1 MKLNGFAGEVLFIEE
16 HIEENEM
23 KYSNNELRERWKAI
37 KRQAWNDDEFNE
49 QVEKFEKYA
58 VEEIQRVQENAN
70 IKLRLLEEKYK
81 QDREEIMKGL
91 YADEKEIN
99 DSFIEIIDEI
109 YNEIPKESRVKNT
122 TSMRQ
127 LLLRIWAEQANCLY
141 ISSWNE
147 RENGSEMLDCGRVK
161 GKKKN
166 EVGGKAKGGINN
178 YTTFYKKKLDK
189 AFDIVMGKFYD
200 EDKDCMVGAHEFL
213 SKDNRIKLTEEN
225 VSFLQDIFSCYYVS
239 EKEDDVVTLIEKGKT
254 SEIGYAQRMAL
265 RIGMEALSNNPNI
278 RITNEMVEMR
288 WLDLFG
294 STKDEANWAYDEL
307 RENLKI
313 IFELPYKTKDECVA
327 CRKASQAI
335 EKCDR
340 EIRSI
345 ISEYCLDPTVDY
357 NKINEEL
364 EELKKRIVER
374 RAELN
379 K

>member
-1 MKLNGFAGEVLFIEE
+1 
-16 HIEENEM
+16 
-23 KYSNNELRERWKAI
+23 
-37 KRQAWNDDEFNE
+37 
-49 QVEKFEKYA
+49 
-58 VEEIQRVQENAN
+58 
-70 IKLRLLEEKYK
+70 
-81 QDREEIMKGL
+81 
-91 YADEKEIN
+91 
-99 DSFIEIIDEI
+99 
-109 YNEIPKESRVKNT
+109 
-122 TSMRQ
+122 
-127 LLLRIWAEQANCLY
+127 
-141 ISSWNE
+141 
-147 RENGSEMLDCGRVK
+147 
-161 GKKKN
+161 
-166 EVGGKAKGGINN
+166 
-178 YTTFYKKKLDK
+178 
-189 AFDIVMGKFYD
+189 
-200 EDKDCMVGAHEFL
+200 
-213 SKDNRIKLTEEN
+213 
-225 VSFLQDIFSCYYVS
+225 
-239 EKEDDVVTLIEKGKT
+239 
-254 SEIGYAQRMAL
+254 
-265 RIGMEALSNNPNI
+265 MEALANNPNI

-345 ISEYCLDPTVDY
+345 ISEYHLDPTVDY

>member
-127 LLLRIWAEQANCLY
+127 LLL
-141 ISSWNE
+141 
-147 RENGSEMLDCGRVK
+147 
-161 GKKKN
+161 
-166 EVGGKAKGGINN
+166 
-178 YTTFYKKKLDK
+178 
-189 AFDIVMGKFYD
+189 
-200 EDKDCMVGAHEFL
+200 
-213 SKDNRIKLTEEN
+213 
-225 VSFLQDIFSCYYVS
+225 
-239 EKEDDVVTLIEKGKT
+239 
-254 SEIGYAQRMAL
+254 
-265 RIGMEALSNNPNI
+265 
-278 RITNEMVEMR
+278 
-288 WLDLFG
+288 
-294 STKDEANWAYDEL
+294 
-307 RENLKI
+307 
-313 IFELPYKTKDECVA
+313 
-327 CRKASQAI
+327 
-335 EKCDR
+335 
-340 EIRSI
+340 
-345 ISEYCLDPTVDY
+345 
-357 NKINEEL
+357 
-364 EELKKRIVER
+364 
-374 RAELN
+374 
-379 K
+379 

>member
-1 MKLNGFAGEVLFIEE
+1 M
-16 HIEENEM
+16 
-23 KYSNNELRERWKAI
+23 
-37 KRQAWNDDEFNE
+37 
-49 QVEKFEKYA
+49 
-58 VEEIQRVQENAN
+58 
-70 IKLRLLEEKYK
+70 
-81 QDREEIMKGL
+81 
-91 YADEKEIN
+91 
-99 DSFIEIIDEI
+99 
-109 YNEIPKESRVKNT
+109 
-122 TSMRQ
+122 
-127 LLLRIWAEQANCLY
+127 
-141 ISSWNE
+141 
-147 RENGSEMLDCGRVK
+147 
-161 GKKKN
+161 
-166 EVGGKAKGGINN
+166 
-178 YTTFYKKKLDK
+178 
-189 AFDIVMGKFYD
+189 
-200 EDKDCMVGAHEFL
+200 L

-225 VSFLQDIFSCYYVS
+225 VSFLQDIFSCYYGS

-265 RIGMEALSNNPNI
+265 RIGMEALANNPNI

-313 IFELPYKTKDECVA
+313 IIELPYKTKDECVA

-345 ISEYCLDPTVDY
+345 ISEYHLDPTVDY

>member
-1 MKLNGFAGEVLFIEE
+1 
-16 HIEENEM
+16 M
-23 KYSNNELRERWKAI
+23 KYGNNELRERWKAI

-58 VEEIQRVQENAN
+58 VEEFQRVQKNAN
-70 IKLRLLEEKYK
+70 IKLRILEEKYK

-91 YADEKEIN
+91 YADEIEIN
-99 DSFIEIIDEI
+99 DSCIEIIDEI

-127 LLLRIWAEQANCLY
+127 LLLRIWAEQANCFY

-225 VSFLQDIFSCYYVS
+225 VSFLQDIFSCYYGS